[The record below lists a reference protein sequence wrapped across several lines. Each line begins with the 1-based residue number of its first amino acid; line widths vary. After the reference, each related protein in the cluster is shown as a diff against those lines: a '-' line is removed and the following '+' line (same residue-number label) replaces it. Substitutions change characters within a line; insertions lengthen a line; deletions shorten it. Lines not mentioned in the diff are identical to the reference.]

1 MTPFSASDAA
11 LEGFQLVRRRWRVA
25 LGWAGFNLL
34 ALVMVIVLSAMLS
47 VILSA
52 VGGGSGGNTPA
63 MAVAGLLVLGAALFT
78 QAIIAVGVLR
88 LELRP
93 DEPAFLHLRLGRD
106 ELRLVLVWLIG
117 ITGAWVL
124 GWAGTLVGHAAGAP
138 RGLGEFLAV
147 LVVVYLGL
155 RFVLVPPIAYAERK
169 IDFPRSWVLTRGRAL
184 AVLGMTALSICL
196 IALVMIAALVA
207 LALAALAIGGFSGL
221 AGVFGGAEA
230 FRAHPAI
237 FLLAFVAE
245 IVLTPV
251 LWILAMA
258 PLASAY
264 RAFAPPESTM
274 RSGGTA

>member
-11 LEGFQLVRRRWRVA
+11 LEGFHLIGRRWRVA

-34 ALVMVIVLSAMLS
+34 ALVMMVVLSAMLT
-47 VILSA
+47 VIASA
-52 VGGGSGGNTPA
+52 LGGGSGESTPA
-63 MAVAGLLVLGAALFT
+63 MAGAALLVLVAALLA

-93 DEPAFLHLRLGRD
+93 EEPAFLHLRLGRD

-124 GWAGTLVGHAAGAP
+124 GWAGALGGHAAGAP
-138 RGLGEFLAV
+138 RGVGELLAV
-147 LVVVYLGL
+147 LLIVYVGL
-155 RFVLVPPIAYAERK
+155 RCVLVPPIAYVERR
-169 IDFPRSWVLTRGRAL
+169 IDFPRSWTLTRGRVL
-184 AVLGMTALSICL
+184 AVLGMTALSVCL
-196 IALVMIAALVA
+196 IALVMITVLVA
-207 LALAALAIGGFSGL
+207 LALAALAIGGVSGL

-245 IVLTPV
+245 LVLTPV
-251 LWILAMA
+251 LWMLAMA
-258 PLASAY
+258 PLAAAY
-264 RAFAPPESTM
+264 RAFA
-274 RSGGTA
+274 GDV